1 METILAIT
9 AGIGLAAA
17 CGFRVFVPLLA
28 TALAVRFGHFTPSS
42 GLEWIGSIPSIII
55 LGIATAVE
63 IAGYYIPWVD
73 HLLDTMASP
82 AAVVAGTVVAAT
94 AFGDI
99 HPAIKWA
106 AAVVAGGGIAA
117 GIQGTTVAARAA
129 STVTTGG
136 LANPIISTIEAIS
149 AVVMAIL
156 AIVLPILAMILA
168 IVMLIMIIRLVRRLR
183 GRASAVP
190 VSTS

>member
-1 METILAIT
+1 METILAIA

-42 GLEWIGSIPSIII
+42 GLEWIGSTPAIII
-55 LGIATAVE
+55 LGIATVVE

-82 AAVVAGTVVAAT
+82 AAVLAGTVVAAT

-106 AAVVAGGGIAA
+106 AAVIAGGGIAA
-117 GIQGTTVAARAA
+117 SIQGTTVAARAA

-136 LANPIISTIEAIS
+136 LANPVISTLEAIG
-149 AVVMAIL
+149 AVIMVIL

-168 IVMLIMIIRLVRRLR
+168 VVTLIMIIRLLRRLR
-183 GRASAVP
+183 GRPSAAP
-190 VSTS
+190 VSSG